1 MFGMTANGEGR
12 IFVLRLMSL
21 VWVGLF
27 WGMSVGCGGDGEPG
41 GEGEAKSSI
50 AKGKELFE
58 RNGCAV
64 CHGEEGRGDGRIA
77 ETLKP
82 PPRNFRDLTAYQ
94 QGTGVD
100 EIART
105 IEKGV
110 AGGGTMPA
118 YAHLSPEERKLI
130 AQYIVHLQAQP

>member
-1 MFGMTANGEGR
+1 MG
-12 IFVLRLMSL
+12 L

-27 WGMSVGCGGDGEPG
+27 WGMGLGCGEDGESKEE
-41 GEGEAKSSI
+41 GEGKSNI

-77 ETLKP
+77 KTLKP
-82 PPRNFRDLTAYQ
+82 PPRNFRDLAAYQ

-130 AQYIVHLQAQP
+130 AQFIVHLQEQP